1 MDIFDALEQRV
12 EALVARKKA
21 LEEENASLR
30 AEVARLTDEQKTVA
44 TRLDGLL
51 EKLQEVEK
59 RRPLQEKNYYKTHP
73 YVPDRIRTVK
83 EEMGE
88 RIDFD
93 DYINVEQQPHK

>member
-21 LEEENASLR
+21 LEEENVSLR

-51 EKLQEVEK
+51 EKLQEELE
-59 RRPLQEKNYYKTHP
+59 P
-73 YVPDRIRTVK
+73 
-83 EEMGE
+83 
-88 RIDFD
+88 
-93 DYINVEQQPHK
+93 

>member
-21 LEEENASLR
+21 LEDENAALR

-51 EKLQEVEK
+51 EKLQEELE
-59 RRPLQEKNYYKTHP
+59 P
-73 YVPDRIRTVK
+73 
-83 EEMGE
+83 
-88 RIDFD
+88 
-93 DYINVEQQPHK
+93 

>member
-21 LEEENASLR
+21 LEEENALLR

-51 EKLQEVEK
+51 EKLQEELE
-59 RRPLQEKNYYKTHP
+59 P
-73 YVPDRIRTVK
+73 
-83 EEMGE
+83 
-88 RIDFD
+88 
-93 DYINVEQQPHK
+93 